1 MSVRCVSVC
10 FVMMGRCSISE
21 HVVKP
26 CVLQRTR
33 TKRHE
38 ERKGDERISDRS
50 KPPKPDTQRRDC
62 AVQTSRV
69 PDTQGLTQDKKTR
82 SCLFVFVYG
91 VVLLGVLFNST
102 SVWLAWNKTC
112 FAFRLF
118 RAFLVTVYKW
128 ERKWGKEKHRGGEVD
143 GMLIPARLNIS
154 MFRTVISY
162 LSKHTYAA
170 KVIPS
175 LII

>member
-1 MSVRCVSVC
+1 MFVRCVSVC
-10 FVMMGRCSISE
+10 FVMMGSCSISE

-33 TKRHE
+33 TKRRE
-38 ERKGDERISDRS
+38 EKKGNEGISDRS

-62 AVQTSRV
+62 AVQTSHV
-69 PDTQGLTQDKKTR
+69 PDTQTLTQHKKTR
-82 SCLFVFVYG
+82 SCLFVFVYW
-91 VVLLGVLFNST
+91 VVLLGFCST
-102 SVWLAWNKTC
+102 QLVCDWLGTKTC
-112 FAFRLF
+112 FAVRLF

-128 ERKWGKEKHRGGEVD
+128 GKEKHRGEEVD
-143 GMLIPARLNIS
+143 GMRIPARLNIS

-162 LSKHTYAA
+162 LSKHTYTA
-170 KVIPS
+170 KVTPS